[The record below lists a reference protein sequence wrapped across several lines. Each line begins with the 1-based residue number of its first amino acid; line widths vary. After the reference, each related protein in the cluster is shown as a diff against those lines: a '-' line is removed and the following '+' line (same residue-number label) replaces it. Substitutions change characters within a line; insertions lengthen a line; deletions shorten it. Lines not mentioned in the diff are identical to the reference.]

1 MRRQKLFYQI
11 YSLLILLVFGIT
23 IIQAQ
28 VDTASVTGQ
37 VTDPQSAAVA
47 GARVV
52 VTNQATNIK
61 VETTT
66 NNEGYYTLTNLRPN
80 LYTIETTQPGFKTD
94 SLKDVELNVGQKARF
109 DFQLT
114 VGETS
119 AIVDVTT
126 DNQTQLQRED
136 AVVGSVVDNR
146 RITQL
151 PLLQRSWDD
160 LLSQVAG
167 VQNEPYTEQG
177 GGTAAG
183 RTGSAN
189 IHGAR
194 SLHNNFIL
202 DGQDNN
208 SISTNVQEFS
218 TQVSR
223 PSVDAISEFKV
234 VTSPFSAEYGRAA
247 GGAIIVTT
255 KSGTNDFHGVA
266 YEYHRNRVFDAN
278 DFFSNRVGR
287 SRPQR
292 VQNQFGANLGGPI
305 WRNKA
310 FFFADYE
317 GTRIRQGILLTGQVP
332 LQEELRGNFAGR
344 LTSTAATVASD
355 PGNPNSARIPIAVF
369 NTAGGVCV

>member
-1 MRRQKLFYQI
+1 MRRQKLFHQI

-80 LYTIETTQPGFKTD
+80 FYTIETTQPGFKTD

-167 VQNEPYTEQG
+167 VQNKKFHRLLKTKNWLCIRYT
-177 GGTAAG
+177 
-183 RTGSAN
+183 
-189 IHGAR
+189 
-194 SLHNNFIL
+194 
-202 DGQDNN
+202 
-208 SISTNVQEFS
+208 
-218 TQVSR
+218 
-223 PSVDAISEFKV
+223 
-234 VTSPFSAEYGRAA
+234 
-247 GGAIIVTT
+247 
-255 KSGTNDFHGVA
+255 
-266 YEYHRNRVFDAN
+266 
-278 DFFSNRVGR
+278 
-287 SRPQR
+287 
-292 VQNQFGANLGGPI
+292 NLTEI
-305 WRNKA
+305 
-310 FFFADYE
+310 
-317 GTRIRQGILLTGQVP
+317 
-332 LQEELRGNFAGR
+332 
-344 LTSTAATVASD
+344 
-355 PGNPNSARIPIAVF
+355 
-369 NTAGGVCV
+369 